1 MLFGYDKINKD
12 RTGGDVVMTVRQEAH
27 GLIDRMPEE
36 SVRALIPVM
45 AKLIPFRKKPMETH
59 SSNTSPKMQAFRDMQ
74 EMRKA
79 SVKYDFSETQRT
91 AAMAEKY
98 GDIEWGNA
106 E

>member
-1 MLFGYDKINKD
+1 
-12 RTGGDVVMTVRQEAH
+12 MTVRQEAH

-45 AKLIPFRKKPMETH
+45 AKLIPFRKKKTENQTADI
-59 SSNTSPKMQAFRDMQ
+59 SPKMQAFLDMQ
-74 EMRKA
+74 EMRKT
-79 SVKYDFSETQRT
+79 SVMYDFSEAQRE

-98 GDIEWGNA
+98 GEVQWGKT